1 MVYLMSETEKK
12 PRKRQTKQPVT
23 PALVE
28 HSEVSGVEYI
38 YPASLTIGDSAI
50 NYTTQQDNLIITED
64 INDTLVAL
72 VEDSVVNND
81 GTLPPPVSSEEKAKT
96 AYKMDMLTQIYV
108 GSLTVIGLF
117 VVYRL
122 IKRSR

>member
-1 MVYLMSETEKK
+1 MVYLMTETEKK
-12 PRKRQTKQPVT
+12 PRKRQTKQTVT

-28 HSEVSGVEYI
+28 HNEVSGVEYI